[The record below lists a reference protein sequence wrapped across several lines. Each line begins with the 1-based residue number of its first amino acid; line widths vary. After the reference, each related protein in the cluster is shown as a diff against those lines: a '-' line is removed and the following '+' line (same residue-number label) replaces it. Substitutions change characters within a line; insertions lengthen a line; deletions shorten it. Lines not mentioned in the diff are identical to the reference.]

1 MESKET
7 YEKDNFEAVT
17 VDNSSLSLC
26 IGTSNRL
33 LNRVGAEEV

>member
-7 YEKDNFEAVT
+7 HEKDNFEAVAA
-17 VDNSSLSLC
+17 DSSSLSLC

-33 LNRVGAEEV
+33 LNRVGAEEI